1 MDTNHSSAAI
11 EARVPLAAGMLAPE
25 FRARNDT
32 LVEVRS
38 TAAGVV
44 VAHSANPGDTVT
56 AGQSIPTAVDPNRL
70 WVTANVEETK
80 IRRVPPG
87 QPVTVHVD
95 NLNLDLPGKVAA
107 IGQASAQSFSPLP
120 QMNVSGNYTKVEQLQ
135 PVKIWLDRIDPRL
148 ALGTS
153 VEVRIRVVD

>member
-25 FRARNDT
+25 FRMP
-32 LVEVRS
+32 S
-38 TAAGVV
+38 TADQQV
-44 VAHSANPGDTVT
+44 SLSTF
-56 AGQSIPTAVDPNRL
+56 
-70 WVTANVEETK
+70 
-80 IRRVPPG
+80 RVRPG
-87 QPVTVHVD
+87 QPVIVHVD

-107 IGQASAQSFSPLP
+107 IAQASAQSFSPLP
-120 QMNVSGNYTKVEQLQ
+120 QQNVSGNYTKVEQLQ
-135 PVKIWLDRIDPRL
+135 PVKIWLDRSDPRL